1 MTKEAQE
8 YMELIWGY
16 KSITLMDPVTASCIL
31 ENHRENNPDWVW
43 DAELWNEYAQLHN
56 IPVDITYVDITYV
69 DFFTKYLHKR

>member
-1 MTKEAQE
+1 MNKEAQE

-31 ENHRENNPDWVW
+31 ENHRENTDWVW

-56 IPVDITYVDITYV
+56 IPVDITYVDFY
-69 DFFTKYLHKR
+69 TKYLHKR